1 MIVKEPYMTRRD
13 GVQLFRTYSDRG
25 VYIRKDGTDEKY
37 EEAIDVENAPFL
49 YVETDEVVVLP
60 EESEHREEE
69 A

>member
-1 MIVKEPYMTRRD
+1 MIIKEPYMTRRD

-49 YVETDEVVVLP
+49 YIETDETVVLP
-60 EESEHREEE
+60 EDSEHREEE

>member
-1 MIVKEPYMTRRD
+1 MIIKEPYMTRRD
-13 GVQLFRTYSDRG
+13 GVQLFRTYSNRG

-49 YVETDEVVVLP
+49 YIETDETVVLP
-60 EESEHREEE
+60 EDSEHREEE

>member
-49 YVETDEVVVLP
+49 YIETDETVVLP

>member
-1 MIVKEPYMTRRD
+1 MIIREFYMTRRD

-49 YVETDEVVVLP
+49 YIETDEVVVLP
-60 EESEHREEE
+60 EKSEHREEE

>member
-1 MIVKEPYMTRRD
+1 MIISEFYMTRRD

-37 EEAIDVENAPFL
+37 EEAIDVENVPFL
-49 YVETDEVVVLP
+49 YIETDETVVLP

>member
-49 YVETDEVVVLP
+49 YIETDETVVLP
-60 EESEHREEE
+60 EDSEHREEE

>member
-1 MIVKEPYMTRRD
+1 MIIREFYMTRRD

-49 YVETDEVVVLP
+49 YIETDEVVVLP